1 MRLQIRIYR
10 IDLSLLS
17 PARRAQADTIVREGC
32 KTPLKRRI
40 PRSTKPKI
48 PG

>member
-1 MRLQIRIYR
+1 MRLQIRTCR
-10 IDLSLLS
+10 IELSLLS
-17 PARRAQADTIVREGC
+17 PARRAQGDTIVREGC

-40 PRSTKPKI
+40 SRSTKPKM